1 MQADMDRRSFLTRLP
16 STVLPAA
23 ALLSAGALPA
33 RSARLK
39 TAICAYSFRLA
50 LAAGTLRYEDLVDMA
65 VEHDV
70 DGLDLTVYWF
80 PKNDL
85 PGFLTGLRHK
95 AHVNGVEI
103 PSIAIRSDLCRKS
116 AADQERE
123 SAWLMHWVDVADRLG
138 ASFIRIFGGR
148 VPDGATEP
156 EAAGWVTE
164 ILNRTA
170 DYAASKGVILGLEN
184 HGGITMRAE
193 RILSIL
199 DEVNHPFVRM
209 NLDTGNFNAQPYEQI
224 QMCVPYAA
232 NSQFKAAI
240 RFEDGRH
247 EKSDWDRIVKMF
259 ADGGYRGYMA
269 LEYEEKEDPFVAV
282 PRLLG
287 ELNGLREKY
296 SG

>member
-1 MQADMDRRSFLTRLP
+1 MDRRNFLAALP
-16 STVLPAA
+16 SA
-23 ALLSAGALPA
+23 ALLAADPLNA

-85 PGFLTGLRHK
+85 PGFLSRLRRK
-95 AHVNGVEI
+95 AYVNGVEI

-116 AADQERE
+116 AADQQRE

-138 ASFIRIFGGR
+138 ASFIRIFGGK
-148 VPDGATEP
+148 VPDGSSEP
-156 EAAGWVTE
+156 EAAGWVSD
-164 ILNRTA
+164 ILKRTA

-184 HGGITMRAE
+184 HGGITLRAE

-199 DEVNHPFVRM
+199 DDVNHPFVRM

-240 RFEDGRH
+240 RFEDGRR
-247 EKSDWDRIVKMF
+247 EKSDWDRIVKMM
-259 ADGGYRGYMA
+259 AEGGYRGYMA

-287 ELNGLREKY
+287 ELNGLAEKY